1 MIIEKRYCIISGQM
15 KKCWCGS
22 MAEQLIRNEQVDGSI
37 PFTSSKKNRTSVV
50 RFFFFLIK
58 SHGYCENNGMTVL
71 RKRLTGHLLPV
82 CCARVPSRCLAAPN
96 GCSYPPM
103 LFGGYYSV
111 TFFCSRRSAVCSAKT
126 PSVVFKQTKKS
137 PFGKAVHA
145 LAKRRLF

>member
-1 MIIEKRYCIISGQM
+1 MIIAKRYCIISGQM
-15 KKCWCGS
+15 KKRWCGS

-37 PFTSSKKNRTSVV
+37 PFTSSKKTVHPLCGFS
-50 RFFFFLIK
+50 FLIK

-82 CCARVPSRCLAAPN
+82 CCARVPSRCPAAPN
-96 GCSYPPM
+96 GCSDPPM

-111 TFFCSRRSAVCSAKT
+111 TFFVPEGLRSVPQKRRPSFLSR
-126 PSVVFKQTKKS
+126 QKKS

>member
-1 MIIEKRYCIISGQM
+1 MIIAKRYCIISGQM
-15 KKCWCGS
+15 KKRWCGS

-37 PFTSSKKNRTSVV
+37 PFTSSKKTVHPLCGFS
-50 RFFFFLIK
+50 FLIK

-71 RKRLTGHLLPV
+71 RKRLTWHLLPV

-96 GCSYPPM
+96 GCSDPPM

-126 PSVVFKQTKKS
+126 PSVVFKHTKKS

>member
-37 PFTSSKKNRTSVV
+37 PFTSSKKNRTPVV

-58 SHGYCENNGMTVL
+58 FHGYCENNGMTVH
-71 RKRLTGHLLPV
+71 RKRFTGHLLPV
-82 CCARVPSRCLAAPN
+82 CCASVPSRCLAAPN
-96 GCSYPPM
+96 GCADPPM

-111 TFFCSRRSAVCSAKT
+111 TFFVPEGLRSVPQKRRPSFLSR
-126 PSVVFKQTKKS
+126 QKKS